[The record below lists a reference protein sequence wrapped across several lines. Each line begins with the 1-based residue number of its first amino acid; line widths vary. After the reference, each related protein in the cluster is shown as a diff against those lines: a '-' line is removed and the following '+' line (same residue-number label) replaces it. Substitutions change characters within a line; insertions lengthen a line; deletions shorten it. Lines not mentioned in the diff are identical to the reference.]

1 MQAQGAMLHIEC
13 VACCKYKY
21 LLLFISNRALILM
34 KIHNSM
40 NDKRIAVIMSL
51 YKNDVVD
58 YVKLAVESILNQTY
72 KELDFFIQYDGPI
85 RPEVDEYLT
94 GLKDERVKIQRRAEN
109 KGLAQSLNDL
119 LAIVMPMGY
128 EYIARMD
135 ADDISEVNRFEKQM
149 AYFEAHPEMEC
160 LGTWAIEIKS
170 DGSEFYRKQMP
181 ETHEGCWKQFMIRDC
196 MIHPTVMFRKS
207 YIEKAG
213 MYSLDTYFGED
224 TMMWAQGFAKGC
236 KFSNIP
242 EYLFKFRL
250 DDNFF
255 NRRRGWKHAKGILT
269 LRWRVNKM
277 LNYPLKA
284 YLYTIAY
291 AGAKMMPTKVL
302 NLIYKKAR

>member
-1 MQAQGAMLHIEC
+1 
-13 VACCKYKY
+13 
-21 LLLFISNRALILM
+21 
-34 KIHNSM
+34 M

-135 ADDISEVNRFEKQM
+135 ADDISELNRFEKQM
-149 AYFEAHPEMEC
+149 DYFETHPEMEC
-160 LGTWAIEIKS
+160 LGTWATEITSK
-170 DGSEFYRKQMP
+170 GEEYFKKQMP
-181 ETHEGCWKQFMIRDC
+181 ESHEGCLEQFRVRDC
-196 MIHPTVMFRKS
+196 MIHPTVMFRRS

-213 MYSLDTYFGED
+213 VYDLDTFFGED
-224 TMMWAQGFAKGC
+224 TMMWAQGFAAGC
-236 KFSNIP
+236 TMGNVP
-242 EYLFKFRL
+242 EYLFRFRL

-255 NRRRGWKHAKGILT
+255 DRRRGWKYAKGIWQ
-269 LRWRVNKM
+269 LRHRVNKM
-277 LNYPLKA
+277 LGFGVKEDA
-284 YLYTIAY
+284 YAIAY
-291 AGAKMMPTKVL
+291 AVAKMMPKAILNIIYQKGRKV
-302 NLIYKKAR
+302 KE

>member
-1 MQAQGAMLHIEC
+1 MSD
-13 VACCKYKY
+13 V
-21 LLLFISNRALILM
+21 ISQNNKKL
-34 KIHNSM
+34 
-40 NDKRIAVIMSL
+40 AVIMSL
-51 YKNDVVD
+51 YKSDVIV
-58 YVKLAVESILNQTY
+58 YVQLATESILNQSCSNF
-72 KELDFFIQYDGPI
+72 DFFFQYDGPVKEDI
-85 RPEVDEYLT
+85 DKYLSSIED
-94 GLKDERVKIQRRAEN
+94 KRIKIFKRNEN
-109 KGLAQSLNDL
+109 KGLAYSLNEL
-119 LAIVMPMGY
+119 LGVVISKGY
-128 EYIARMD
+128 QYIARMD
-135 ADDISEVNRFEKQM
+135 ADDISLPERFEKQLAFM
-149 AYFEAHPEMEC
+149 ELHPDIEC

-236 KFSNIP
+236 KFANIP

-269 LRWRVNKM
+269 LRWKVNKM
-277 LNYPLKA
+277 LHYPLKA
-284 YLYTIAY
+284 YLYSIAY

-302 NLIYKKAR
+302 NMIYRKAR